1 MQSMLRDLLFVNSYT
16 NLGGGETS
24 LLSLAQQLDAT
35 RWRPHLLVPGAGQF
49 SATWKAHG
57 WPVHIAPWR
66 GASVYFV
73 PLLWARLPGSRRME
87 RVLRSAN
94 FVAAHGEYHSLPL
107 LMPAADRVGI
117 PTLWTCSGWW
127 YRPRPWQHAF
137 FQRPAVTFA
146 SSRAIR
152 DGFLGQPPFMP
163 PRTIELNYL
172 GVDCEHFRPRVDVA
186 QLRADLDV
194 APETPLVVLLARFQ
208 DVKGHEIF
216 QEMTRLVAQ
225 ALPQAR
231 FLVAGGNPHTRADI
245 RYHERILQG
254 ARNDPLLRPR
264 LRYLGFRAD
273 SERVIAAADV
283 VVCSSHFESF
293 GMVNLE
299 AMASARPVVSTNRGG
314 PAETVLN
321 GETGFL
327 VPPGDPATLAERV
340 LQLLCDPALRQR
352 MGAAGRKHVLHN
364 FTAAASAQ
372 RFERTLERVLAA
384 QRA

>member
-1 MQSMLRDLLFVNSYT
+1 MPRDLLFVNSYT

-49 SATWKAHG
+49 SAAWEAQG

-66 GASVYFV
+66 GASVFFV
-73 PLLWARLPGSRRME
+73 PALWARLPGSLRME

-94 FVAAHGEYHSLPL
+94 FVAAHCDYHSLPL
-107 LMPAADRVGI
+107 LLPAADRVGI

-137 FQRPAVTFA
+137 FRRPAATLA

-163 PRTIELNYL
+163 PQNIALNYL
-172 GVDCEHFRPRVDVA
+172 GVDCERFRPRADLA
-186 QLRADLDV
+186 PLRADLDV
-194 APETPLVVLLARFQ
+194 APETPLVILLARFQ
-208 DVKGHEIF
+208 DVKGHDTF
-216 QEMTRLVAQ
+216 QAMARLVAQ
-225 ALPQAR
+225 DMPQAR
-231 FLVAGGNPHTRADI
+231 FLVAGGNPHSRADE
-245 RYHERILQG
+245 RYHEQILES
-254 ARNDPLLRPR
+254 ARRDPLLRER
-264 LRYLGFRAD
+264 LRYPGFRAD
-273 SERVIAAADV
+273 TERVLAAADV

-314 PAETVLN
+314 PAETVLD

-327 VPPGDPATLAERV
+327 VPPRDPAALAERV
-340 LQLLCDPALRQR
+340 LKLLRDPALRQR
-352 MGAAGRKHVLHN
+352 MGAAGRKHVLRH
-364 FTAAASAQ
+364 FTAAACAGRLES
-372 RFERTLERVLAA
+372 TLERVLAA